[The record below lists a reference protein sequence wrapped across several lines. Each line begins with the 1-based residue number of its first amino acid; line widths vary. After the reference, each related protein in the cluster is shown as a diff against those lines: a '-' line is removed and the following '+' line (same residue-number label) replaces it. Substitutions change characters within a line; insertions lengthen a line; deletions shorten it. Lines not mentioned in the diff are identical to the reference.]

1 MRRPGCRSASRCVRL
16 ESLVADDAP
25 SAAPFRARRVALRLR
40 AARMLGRDEIEL
52 KAQLEAMAPALG
64 EPFHRCLLELE
75 AARSQPVDRALAA
88 FERVLAENLTRERP
102 GLTLHAAARAAHAAL
117 ALGDLERAGRHL
129 AAVRALPETC
139 APFDIDRSELWL
151 LVARVMQATGDVAGA
166 AALIGRS
173 AQWVRSTAAQ
183 LPAEWRDAFLRRH
196 PANAGLLAAA
206 AALPPG

>member
-1 MRRPGCRSASRCVRL
+1 MPRPGCRSASRCVR
-16 ESLVADDAP
+16 SSP
-25 SAAPFRARRVALRLR
+25 WSPTTRRARRRFAPAVSRCGCARRACSAATRSSSRRSSRRLR
-40 AARMLGRDEIEL
+40 QPWG
-52 KAQLEAMAPALG
+52 P
-64 EPFHRCLLELE
+64 PFHRCLLELE

-102 GLTLHAAARAAHAAL
+102 GLTLHAAARAANAAL

-129 AAVRALPETC
+129 AAARALPETC

-166 AALIGRS
+166 WGLIGRS

-206 AALPPG
+206 AALPQG